1 MDWDPGTW
9 LSVGGMVIGLAF
21 GIAAQRSRF
30 CTVAALGNW
39 TLMRDYRQVHA
50 YLAALSVVVT
60 GTALLQWGDW
70 VAIGESSYRST
81 TLDWVGLSI
90 GGLVFGVGAML
101 AGGCITRT
109 LIRSAEGNLGSIVAL
124 SALILAG
131 MAALFGVI
139 EPLRG
144 NLRAATAVTLPDGG
158 GAVAQWLGLP
168 NMLFAAA
175 IGLICMLLI
184 LRTGDWRQGKVLI
197 LSGVLI
203 GMGVV
208 AAWWLTGYAAQDEF
222 EPTQPLSV
230 SVVGP
235 LTRAAV
241 YITLGRTTGSLFGLF
256 LISGMLAG
264 ALLSALACGD
274 FRWTTPDG
282 ARIGHYL
289 AGGAMM
295 GTGAIMAGGCN
306 IGQGLT
312 GLGTLSVQSAVAVLA
327 MIAGMRLGLWWLARE

>member
-1 MDWDPGTW
+1 MDWDPGVW
-9 LSVGGMVIGLAF
+9 LATGSVAIGLAF
-21 GIAAQRSRF
+21 GITAQRSRF

-50 YLAALSVVVT
+50 YLAALGIVLI
-60 GTALLQWGDW
+60 GTALLEWGGW
-70 VAIGESSYRST
+70 VAVGNSSYRST

-90 GGLVFGVGAML
+90 GGLVFGAGAML

-109 LIRSAEGNLGSIVAL
+109 LIRSVEGNLGSIVAL
-124 SALILAG
+124 FALILAA
-131 MAALFGVI
+131 MATLFGVI

-144 NLRAATAVTLPDGG
+144 YLRSATAVTLPDGG

-168 NMLFAAA
+168 NMLFAAT
-175 IGLICMLLI
+175 IGLICILLI

-197 LSGVLI
+197 LSGILI
-203 GMGVV
+203 GMGIV

-222 EPTQPLSV
+222 EPTRPLSV

-235 LTRAAV
+235 LTRAAL
-241 YITLGRTTGSLFGLF
+241 YITLGRISGSLFGFF
-256 LISGMLAG
+256 LISGILAG

-282 ARIGHYL
+282 TRIGHYIV
-289 AGGAMM
+289 GGAMM
-295 GTGAIMAGGCN
+295 GMGAIMAGGCN

-312 GLGTLSVQSAVAVLA
+312 GLGTLSLQSILAVSA